1 MSAAYLARSAAI
13 LAATFGILHLE
24 NPWKL
29 AALLMYG
36 SGLRVMGCMN
46 CGWNAPPATVRI
58 HRMASPAHD
67 KAIAALLDDL
77 TQLAFLHPE
86 THARLIYQL
95 V

>member
-1 MSAAYLARSAAI
+1 M
-13 LAATFGILHLE
+13 HE
-24 NPWKL
+24 
-29 AALLMYG
+29 
-36 SGLRVMGCMN
+36 LRVER
-46 CGWNAPPATVRI
+46 PPATVRI